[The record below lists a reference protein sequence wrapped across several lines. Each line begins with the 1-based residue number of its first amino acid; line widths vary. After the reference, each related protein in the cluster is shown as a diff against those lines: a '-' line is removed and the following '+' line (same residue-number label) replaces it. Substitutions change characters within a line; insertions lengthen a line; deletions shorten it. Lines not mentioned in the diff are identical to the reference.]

1 MFVGNSQ
8 YADRMRPDNRRPEK
22 DMRNVSIFQPGISG
36 KWKARPGMF
45 GNKRNER
52 GNGIQQPPWNA
63 TLFSLLKWEVR
74 NRHKQL
80 GNQPRK
86 QSRGF
91 AVYM

>member
-1 MFVGNSQ
+1 MMFANPNICFIW
-8 YADRMRPDNRRPEK
+8 DERL
-22 DMRNVSIFQPGISG
+22 GI
-36 KWKARPGMF
+36 W
-45 GNKRNER
+45 
-52 GNGIQQPPWNA
+52 QPPWNA

>member
-1 MFVGNSQ
+1 
-8 YADRMRPDNRRPEK
+8 
-22 DMRNVSIFQPGISG
+22 
-36 KWKARPGMF
+36 MF

-91 AVYM
+91 AVYMGERTNGWQCGEKAVNLPRG

>member
-1 MFVGNSQ
+1 
-8 YADRMRPDNRRPEK
+8 
-22 DMRNVSIFQPGISG
+22 MRNVSIFQPGISG

-45 GNKRNER
+45 GVEDDKR
-52 GNGIQQPPWNA
+52 GNGIHQPPWNPTA
-63 TLFSLLKWEVR
+63 FSLLKWEVR

-91 AVYM
+91 AVYVHEITKVWQCPGKPVNLPRG

>member
-1 MFVGNSQ
+1 MKAKNNCPDIIPNMPTEC
-8 YADRMRPDNRRPEK
+8 APDNRR
-22 DMRNVSIFQPGISG
+22 QPGISG